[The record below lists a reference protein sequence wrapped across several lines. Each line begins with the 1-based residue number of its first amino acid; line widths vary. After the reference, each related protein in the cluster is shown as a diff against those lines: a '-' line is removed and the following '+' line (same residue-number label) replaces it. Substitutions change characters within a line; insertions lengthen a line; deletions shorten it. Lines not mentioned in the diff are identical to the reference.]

1 MPPLARS
8 ALNAVLCHIESVG
21 KLGTAGLVAVMA
33 GAASVM
39 GNVTMPS
46 AVAAPC
52 PDAEVIFARGTME
65 APGVGDTGEAFVN
78 SLRANVAPKAVEVY
92 PVDYPATTDFPTA
105 VQGIADARARIMTMA
120 ANCPDTKM
128 VLGGFSQGAAVIGFV
143 TASVVPD
150 GISPDTVPA
159 PMPPDVAD
167 HVAAVAL
174 FGKPST
180 RFMKVINNPSVVVGP
195 NYMAKSID
203 LCVDNDLVCD
213 PQGRSFGIHT
223 QYAEAGL
230 VNQGAAFAA
239 SKLQDAWAQQ
249 TPPQP
254 GPPALLAGAGPS
266 QPARVQPAQPAQ
278 AAQAAQPAQHMGPA
292 PQNLPGPAPAQSP
305 PAPTPASPAPVAPLA

>member
-1 MPPLARS
+1 
-8 ALNAVLCHIESVG
+8 
-21 KLGTAGLVAVMA
+21 MA

-195 NYMAKSID
+195 NYLAKSID

-239 SKLQDAWAQQ
+239 SKLQDSWAQQ

-266 QPARVQPAQPAQ
+266 QPSRVQPAQ

-292 PQNLPGPAPAQSP
+292 PP
-305 PAPTPASPAPVAPLA
+305 PPASPPRG

>member
-1 MPPLARS
+1 MPPLSRGAF
-8 ALNAVLCHIESVG
+8 NAALCHSEFVG
-21 KLGTAGLVAVMA
+21 KFGSAGLVAVMA

-39 GNVTMPS
+39 NTLAMPS
-46 AVAAPC
+46 ASAAPC

-65 APGVGDTGEAFVN
+65 VPGVGDTGEAFVN
-78 SLRANVAPKAVEVY
+78 SLRANIGAKSVEVY

-105 VQGIADARARIMTMA
+105 VQGIADARAHILATA

-150 GISPDTVPA
+150 GISPADVPA
-159 PMPPDVAD
+159 PMPPDIAD

-174 FGKPST
+174 FGKPSP
-180 RFMKVINNPSVVVGP
+180 RFMKVLNNPSVVVGP
-195 NYMAKSID
+195 NYTAKAID

-239 SKLQDAWAQQ
+239 SKLQDAWEQQAAQ
-249 TPPQP
+249 PV
-254 GPPALLAGAGPS
+254 PPATLAGAGPS
-266 QPARVQPAQPAQ
+266 QPSRVQPAQ
-278 AAQAAQPAQHMGPA
+278 AAAPAQHMGPA

-305 PAPTPASPAPVAPLA
+305 PVPTSPAPTSAAPVAPLA

>member
-1 MPPLARS
+1 
-8 ALNAVLCHIESVG
+8 
-21 KLGTAGLVAVMA
+21 MA
-33 GAASVM
+33 GAASVLNNM
-39 GNVTMPS
+39 AMPS
-46 AVAAPC
+46 ANAAPC

-78 SLRANVAPKAVEVY
+78 SLRANVGAKSVEVY

-105 VQGIADARARIMTMA
+105 VQGIADARARIMTIA

-150 GISPDTVPA
+150 GVSAADVPA

-174 FGKPST
+174 FGKPSP

-195 NYMAKSID
+195 GYTAKAID

-239 SKLQDAWAQQ
+239 SKLQDDWAQEA
-249 TPPQP
+249 TQP
-254 GPPALLAGAGPS
+254 VPPAMLVGTGPA
-266 QPARVQPAQPAQ
+266 QPSRVPPAQPAQ
-278 AAQAAQPAQHMGPA
+278 SPQSAQHMGPA

-305 PAPTPASPAPVAPLA
+305 AVPTPAAPAAPAPAPPPPVAPV